1 MAWRPANSL
10 IQLRD
15 QVDQA
20 APNRNKGSDGT
31 VGDESHQT
39 RDSDHNPWVREGDM
53 GVVTAI
59 DITHDAAGGCD
70 CQKIVDALI
79 ASRDPRIKYIIWNGQ
94 ITSSLVKPWVTRPY
108 EGSNPHNKH
117 LHLSVLP
124 DKTSY
129 DSTAPWSL

>member
-1 MAWRPANSL
+1 MAWRPANGL
-10 IQLRD
+10 IQLRN

-20 APNRNKGSDGT
+20 APNRSKASDGT
-31 VGDESHQT
+31 VGDASHQT
-39 RDSDHNPWVREGDM
+39 RDSDHNPWVRDGDI

-59 DITHDAAGGCD
+59 DITHDPADGCD

-79 ASRDPRIKYIIWNGQ
+79 RSRDPRIKYVIWKRQ
-94 ITSSLVKPWVTRPY
+94 ITSSQVQPWVSRPY
-108 EGSNPHNKH
+108 NGRNPHDKH

-124 DKTSY
+124 DKASY